1 MSVTGRSPEV
11 TAGTVLAM
19 RRTGIVPR
27 AALLPRAGRAVAVVL
42 ASLALLLCGTV
53 EVLPRSAAA
62 SAAGPAA
69 AAAAPGG
76 ATAAARTPRSSSLEA
91 PASPHA
97 VRGGSLTGV
106 PAPTAPGGGLPPA
119 GGPLVA
125 PHLVADPQSR
135 PPTSPL
141 TAAPAGTPGSRAPPG
156 RAGT

>member
-19 RRTGIVPR
+19 PRTGIVPR
-27 AALLPRAGRAVAVVL
+27 SALVPRAGRALAVVL

-62 SAAGPAA
+62 AAAPAV

-76 ATAAARTPRSSSLEA
+76 TTAAARAPRSSSLEA
-91 PASPHA
+91 PASSLA
-97 VRGGSLTGV
+97 VRAAGLAGV
-106 PAPTAPGGGLPPA
+106 PAPSGPGGGLPPA
-119 GGPLVA
+119 DGPLVA
-125 PHLVADPQSR
+125 PHVVADPQSR
-135 PPTSPL
+135 PPTSPR
-141 TAAPAGTPGSRAPPG
+141 TASPAGTPGSRAPPG